1 MWYRHFQKKMMWRR
15 TSGVGIMMLLV
26 LVWGRLSNGLIE
38 MWCVY
43 IVEEVVVEVDGVF
56 KDC

>member
-1 MWYRHFQKKMMWRR
+1 M
-15 TSGVGIMMLLV
+15 GIMMLLV
-26 LVWGRLSNGLIE
+26 LVWGRSSNGLIE

-43 IVEEVVVEVDGVF
+43 KVEEKEVVVEVDGVF

>member
-1 MWYRHFQKKMMWRR
+1 
-15 TSGVGIMMLLV
+15 MMLLV

-43 IVEEVVVEVDGVF
+43 KVEEEVMVEVDGVF

>member
-1 MWYRHFQKKMMWRR
+1 M
-15 TSGVGIMMLLV
+15 GIMMLLV